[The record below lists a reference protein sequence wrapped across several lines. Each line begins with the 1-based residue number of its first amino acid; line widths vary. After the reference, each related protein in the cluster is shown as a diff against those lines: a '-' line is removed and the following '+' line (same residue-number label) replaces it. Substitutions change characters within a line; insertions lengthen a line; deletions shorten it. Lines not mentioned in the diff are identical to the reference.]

1 MPPPFRESLKTLKY
15 WELGPIILL
24 NVLQSV
30 YLIMSSQLDSED
42 IWTFGLEDHMDDV

>member
-1 MPPPFRESLKTLKY
+1 MPPLFWESLKTLKY

-30 YLIMSSQLDSED
+30 YLIVSLQLDSD
-42 IWTFGLEDHMDDV
+42 QTFGLEDHMDDV